1 MVFVLTPVQSPTL
14 WVSGNVDKNSPYC
27 GWWRKN
33 RPHSP
38 KTKNKKEK
46 RVICFAQSG
55 SPSKISSED
64 CVVFVFVF
72 FCGGLCVCCFF
83 CVCFYF
89 VLFFW
94 WVVFCIFV
102 FCFLFAC
109 FSLTPNWPS
118 VRDSTSR
125 WKAEALIERHLWTNV
140 LVTTA

>member
-72 FCGGLCVCCFF
+72 FVEVCVCVVFSVCAFILFCFFGGLFF
-83 CVCFYF
+83 
-89 VLFFW
+89 
-94 WVVFCIFV
+94 VFLSFV
-102 FCFLFAC
+102 FCLHVFL
-109 FSLTPNWPS
+109 
-118 VRDSTSR
+118 
-125 WKAEALIERHLWTNV
+125 
-140 LVTTA
+140 